1 LNADIAGAILR
12 SCDVKRL
19 VCLLSLGF
27 ALAAAPVLGAV
38 KGVPPTVA
46 VVSPPLSNSS
56 IGPGGCTPLNPCAV
70 AAPAL
75 GNAILPAPETPPQ
88 PDLSAAA
95 TQDPAPAQRTADCP
109 PARGRGA
116 FAGRAAN
123 GRGDGDRRFARAGSG
138 GAGRGAESRG
148 VAPGDAAGCPRPA
161 APAK

>member
-1 LNADIAGAILR
+1 M
-12 SCDVKRL
+12 KRL

-38 KGVPPTVA
+38 KDVPPTVA

-95 TQDPAPAQRTADCP
+95 TQDPAPARPTADCP
-109 PARGRGA
+109 PVRGRGA
-116 FAGRAAN
+116 FAGRAGS
-123 GRGDGDRRFARAGSG
+123 GRGEGRRFARAGAG
-138 GAGRGAESRG
+138 GAGRGAESR
-148 VAPGDAAGCPRPA
+148 AARDAAGCPRPA